1 MEKFT
6 LKTTVILLVFIN
18 LILFALG
25 RLGVGNDIFGYMT
38 QAGRF
43 DDFFN
48 LFNFAKEL
56 PNPNSAIQYT
66 GVSIF
71 LGRFFV
77 NSQIIA
83 TFIAIIFVISPLMI
97 IFYLLNQVDK
107 NKSKLIILFLLIET
121 TFSFSSTSPP
131 ALTLF
136 TFTLDMIFY

>member
-48 LFNFAKEL
+48 LFNFAKE
-56 PNPNSAIQYT
+56 
-66 GVSIF
+66 
-71 LGRFFV
+71 
-77 NSQIIA
+77 
-83 TFIAIIFVISPLMI
+83 
-97 IFYLLNQVDK
+97 
-107 NKSKLIILFLLIET
+107 
-121 TFSFSSTSPP
+121 
-131 ALTLF
+131 
-136 TFTLDMIFY
+136 